1 MEHLSLHEEGEVTQ
15 GRMGKSLQDCLQPQR
30 LKMTLAQL
38 VHMVEHSPCS
48 MRLQLHPL
56 SINSLWLME

>member
-1 MEHLSLHEEGEVTQ
+1 MEQLSLHEEGEVTQ
-15 GRMGKSLQDCLQPQR
+15 GRMGKRLQDYLHQQQ

-48 MRLQLHPL
+48 IRLQLHLL
-56 SINSLWLME
+56 SQ